1 MGKASRKLMKK
12 QQQIK
17 TGEVNQTIIEDKQ
30 KIALY
35 KESGDYEEALL
46 LVIELLE
53 KKCYDVDVIFDAAE
67 LYFMAGDYERTST
80 WINKTLE
87 FDPNHIG
94 ARILLAHT
102 CMLSERLDDALK
114 ILEFILRTAK
124 ERLSQEQ
131 FDKIE
136 ELLEYFKYTSDLHT
150 LKQDYPHIADFLEIE
165 DDKVNEE
172 MEIPVNQERD
182 SNVEIAVRE
191 KSEVSNSLKETFDI
205 EAIKNDIMEKQVSLQ
220 TKIALYNSFAG
231 SCFFEDNIKDAEI
244 LLNEALMIDPCHAE
258 TLKNMVEIAL
268 YQKDKERALRYAS
281 ELPIADFVLLKKIK
295 EA

>member
-12 QQQIK
+12 QQQVK
-17 TGEVNQTIIEDKQ
+17 AGEVSQNIIDDKK
-30 KIALY
+30 KIAFY

-46 LVIELLE
+46 LVIDLLE

-87 FDPNHIG
+87 FDPSHVN

-124 ERLSQEQ
+124 ERLSKDQLE
-131 FDKIE
+131 KVE
-136 ELLEYFKYTSDLHT
+136 ELLEYFKYTSDLQQ
-150 LKQDYPHIADFLEIE
+150 LKQDFPHIADFLEIE
-165 DDKVNEE
+165 DDKVNGAA
-172 MEIPVNQERD
+172 EIAVEQERD
-182 SNVEIAVRE
+182 PIDETVAKEEI
-191 KSEVSNSLKETFDI
+191 EVSGSPKKSFDI
-205 EAIKNDIMEKQVSLQ
+205 ETIKKDIAEKQVSLQ
-220 TKIALYNSFAG
+220 AKIALYNSFAG
-231 SCFFEDNIKDAEI
+231 VCFFDDNIEDAEALLKDA
-244 LLNEALMIDPCHAE
+244 LTIDSCHAE

-268 YQKDKERALRYAS
+268 EQKDKERALRYAS
-281 ELPIADFVLLKKIK
+281 ELPVADFSLLKKIK